1 MILRYLL
8 YAFLIYLGYRL
19 VFHLIIPMVRTI
31 RQVKM
36 QFDEVG
42 KRMQD
47 EVREPL
53 HTDSPGNNRA
63 SVPVKEGDY
72 IEFEEIKS

>member
-47 EVREPL
+47 EVDDPHRPNP
-53 HTDSPGNNRA
+53 PGTPRQA
-63 SVPVKEGDY
+63 SRVKDEDY
-72 IEFEEIKS
+72 IDFEEIKH

>member
-8 YAFLIYLGYRL
+8 YGFLIYLGYRL

-63 SVPVKEGDY
+63 SAQVKEGDY
-72 IEFEEIKS
+72 IEFEDIKS

>member
-8 YAFLIYLGYRL
+8 YAFLNYLGYRL
-19 VFHLIIPMVRTI
+19 VFHLFIPMVRTF

-42 KRMQD
+42 KRMQE

-53 HTDSPGNNRA
+53 HTDTPGKNRA
-63 SVPVKEGDY
+63 PSQVKEGDY
-72 IEFEEIKS
+72 IDFEEIKS

>member
-1 MILRYLL
+1 MIFRYLV

-19 VFHLIIPMVRTI
+19 VFHLIIPMARTL

-42 KRMQD
+42 KRMQE
-47 EVREPL
+47 EVGEPL
-53 HTDSPGNNRA
+53 QTDSPGNNHA
-63 SVPVKEGDY
+63 SAPVKESDY
-72 IEFEEIKS
+72 IDFEEIKS

>member
-8 YAFLIYLGYRL
+8 YGFLIYLGYRL
-19 VFHLIIPMVRTI
+19 VFHLIIPMARTI

-53 HTDSPGNNRA
+53 HTDPAGNNRA
-63 SVPVKEGDY
+63 SAAVKEGDY
-72 IEFEEIKS
+72 IDFEEIKS

>member
-8 YAFLIYLGYRL
+8 YGFLIYIGYRL
-19 VFHLIIPMVRTI
+19 VFHFIIPLVRTI
-31 RQVKM
+31 RQVRM

-42 KRMQD
+42 KRMQE

-53 HTDSPGNNRA
+53 HADTPGNNRA
-63 SVPVKEGDY
+63 SAAVKEEDY